1 MRKHILLYTGEAGG
15 KTTTAL
21 GLAMRALG
29 HGQKV
34 VMIQFLKGRKAI
46 GEYKMQKKLKNFT
59 IYQFGTTK
67 MQNLR
72 KPSEKTKKLMQ
83 DGLKKAEQVSKQKI
97 DMLILDEINLV
108 CAYKLLPVDDV
119 LKTLKK
125 VPKRIPVILT
135 GRRAPQQL
143 KRIADIVVRMDDI
156 KRPKKISAQKGI
168 EY

>member
-1 MRKHILLYTGEAGG
+1 MGKHILLYTGEAGG

-34 VMIQFLKGRKAI
+34 VMIQFLKGRKDI

-59 IYQFGTTK
+59 IHQFGTTGLHD
-67 MQNLR
+67 LR
-72 KPSEKTKKLMQ
+72 KPSEKIKKLMQ
-83 DGLKKAEQVSKQKI
+83 QGLKKAEQVSRQKI
-97 DMLILDEINLV
+97 DMLILDEINIV
-108 CAYKLLPVDDV
+108 CAFRLLPVKDV
-119 LKTLKK
+119 VNVLKK

-135 GRRAPQQL
+135 GRRAPPEL
-143 KRIADIVVRMDDI
+143 KRIADIVVRMDDL
-156 KRPKKISAQKGI
+156 KRPKKMSAQKGI